1 MAKPDL
7 DVVGIGNAIVD
18 VLAQADDQLLIK
30 QGIAK
35 GAMTLVDAKRA
46 ESLYA
51 AMGPAVEVSGGSAAN
66 TIAGVASLG
75 GKAGFIGRVKNDELG
90 RVFAHDIRALGV
102 HYDTA
107 FAERGAPTA
116 RCLILVTPDAQRS
129 MSTFLGASQD
139 LGPEDIEPAL
149 VSRGAIVYLEGYLWD
164 PPRAKEAFRKAIE
177 IARRNGRKVAFSL
190 SDPFCVDRYRH
201 EFCAL
206 IEERAID
213 ILFANEREIE
223 ALYEVKSFDDA
234 LQIARGKLP
243 IAALTRSEKGS
254 VVLAER
260 RGPCRRRRARG
271 ARRRHDGGGRSLRR
285 GLSLWA
291 GAREGF
297 QDLRPA
303 RRHLCGRSHQPH
315 RPAARDLAQEAR
327 GGEGALSCDSLLA
340 LILRDALA
348 ALGLLRMR

>member
-1 MAKPDL
+1 MPKPDL

-18 VLAQADDQLLIK
+18 VLAQADEEFLIK
-30 QGIAK
+30 QSIEK
-35 GAMTLVDAKRA
+35 GAMTLIDAKRA

-75 GKAGFIGRVKNDELG
+75 GKAGFIGRVKNDDLG

-102 HYDTA
+102 HYETA
-107 FAERGAPTA
+107 AAERGAPTA

-139 LGPEDIEPAL
+139 LGPEDIDPGL
-149 VSRGAIVYLEGYLWD
+149 VSRGAVVYLEGYLWD

-201 EFCAL
+201 EFRAL

-234 LQIARGKLP
+234 LQMARGKLS

-254 VVLAER
+254 VVLANGEVHVVDAEPVPR
-260 RGPCRRRRARG
+260 VVDTTGAGDLYAAGFLYALARG
-271 ARRRHDGGGRSLRR
+271 KD
-285 GLSLWA
+285 
-291 GAREGF
+291 F
-297 QDLRPA
+297 KT
-303 RRHLCGRSHQPH
+303 CGRLGAICAAEVISHIGP
-315 RPAARDLAQEAR
+315 RPET
-327 GGEGALSCDSLLA
+327 SLKKLVA
-340 LILRDALA
+340 SK
-348 ALGLLRMR
+348 GL